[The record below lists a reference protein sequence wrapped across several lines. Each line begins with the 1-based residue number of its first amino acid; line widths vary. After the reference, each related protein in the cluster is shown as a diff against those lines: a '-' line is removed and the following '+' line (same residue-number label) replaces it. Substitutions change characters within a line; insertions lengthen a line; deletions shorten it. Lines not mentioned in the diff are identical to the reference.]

1 MVGVEAGAFVRV
13 VFLLGCGKLEIAEN
27 VYGKDSFRVTMVL
40 QQLNNQW
47 HQDIL
52 YQDLSLAKNGIARK
66 PLAESG
72 H

>member
-1 MVGVEAGAFVRV
+1 MM
-13 VFLLGCGKLEIAEN
+13 EN
-27 VYGKDSFRVTMVL
+27 VYGKDAFRVTMVL